1 MPNKG
6 SLKDQTHNSSIAIDL
21 KGVHFPF
28 LLLGSVLSTQEK

>member
-6 SLKDQTHNSSIAIDL
+6 SLKDQTHNSYIAIDL